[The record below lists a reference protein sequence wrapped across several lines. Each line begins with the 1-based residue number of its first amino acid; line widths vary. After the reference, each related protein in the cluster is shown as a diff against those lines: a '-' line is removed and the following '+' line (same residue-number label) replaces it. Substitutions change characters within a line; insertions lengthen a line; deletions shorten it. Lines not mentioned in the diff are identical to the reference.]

1 MEDPQDSFSSARHLL
16 LEVMAEQEGCSLL
29 DAVRT
34 YKSKR
39 GVQASHRHYGNE
51 HDCRGLVLDSLAIQA
66 AFKLGVQGIGFH

>member
-34 YKSKR
+34 YNRNAEFKR
-39 GVQASHRHYGNE
+39 RIDITVMNMTAA
-51 HDCRGLVLDSLAIQA
+51 GLVLDSLAIQA
-66 AFKLGVQGIGFH
+66 AFKLGVQGIGLH

>member
-29 DAVRT
+29 D
-34 YKSKR
+34 SKR

-51 HDCRGLVLDSLAIQA
+51 YDCRRSRTRFTSHSG
-66 AFKLGVQGIGFH
+66 GF

>member
-34 YKSKR
+34 YNRNAVFKR
-39 GVQASHRHYGNE
+39 RIDITVMNMTAA
-51 HDCRGLVLDSLAIQA
+51 GLVLDSLAIQA